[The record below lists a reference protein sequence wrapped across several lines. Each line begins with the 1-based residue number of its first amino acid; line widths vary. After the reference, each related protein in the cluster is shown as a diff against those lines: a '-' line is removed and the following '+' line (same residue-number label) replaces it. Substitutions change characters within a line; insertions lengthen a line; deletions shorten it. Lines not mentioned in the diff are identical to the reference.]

1 MYFTPR
7 AAQVRNVSVAVM
19 NGLITLVVLLI
30 APLGLAAVLINTLL
44 VMVATYLTA
53 TVADR
58 IVGYL
63 QGDRPSGTLGGN
75 RPRQVEL
82 HDRTESSLDR
92 PQSGSDLEQR

>member
-44 VMVATYLTA
+44 VTVATYLTA

-63 QGDRPSGTLGGN
+63 QGDRPPSTLGGN
-75 RPRQVEL
+75 RSRRVEL
-82 HDRTESSLDR
+82 QDRTESSLDR
-92 PQSGSDLEQR
+92 PQRNTDLDQR